1 MAGFG
6 GAVKLTGESEYRAA
20 LKQITQNLKEVSS
33 EMKVVT
39 SLYGK
44 NDTSA
49 AALTAKQDVLNK
61 KLTEQKNKLSTLKAE
76 YKAMQTQYDAN
87 AKKHDSLVKTYN
99 EESAKL
105 KQLEE
110 TVGTTS
116 DEYKQQE
123 KVVAE
128 LEKEL
133 MKSSAAQSANEKS
146 MSQMRI
152 EMNNAEAD
160 INKTTKELD
169 NLEDALNESSEAGD
183 DLGDAMEDAGQSAE
197 SASGGF
203 TVMKGILADLASN
216 AIQMCVGAMK
226 DFVTQS
232 VEVGKNFDSA
242 MSEVSAISGATGK
255 DLQMLRDTAKEFGS
269 TTMFSASEAA
279 DALKYMSLAGWD
291 ANTSAAALGGVLDL
305 AAASGMELGAASDMV
320 TDYLSAFGMEAE
332 KSGYFADLLAYAQAN
347 ANTSAEGLGEA
358 YKNCA
363 ANLNAAGQDIETTTS
378 LLAMMANQGLKGSES
393 GTALAAMMRDLTAKM
408 EDGKVQ
414 IGDTAVAVMDANGNY
429 RDLTDILKDVEKATD
444 GMGDAERAAALS
456 TTFTSDSI
464 KGLNLIMNA
473 GVDEAAKFEEELR
486 NCDGTAGEM
495 AKTMQDNLGGD
506 LTSLSSQFEGVQIA
520 LYEKFE
526 PALRAGVEVLS
537 ELLNG
542 VQFVIDHSSEFIAV
556 LAAMGSGVAAYVA
569 YTTALKVMQE
579 GWMAL
584 EVVQK
589 ASAAAQAVL
598 NAVMAANP
606 IGILIAAITA
616 LVAAFTVLWNTNEG
630 FRDTVLNTWDAIK
643 TGVTNAVTATQEFLT
658 GAFEAI
664 KTGITTVW
672 ENIKTTTITIW
683 EGMKAAVSG
692 AVENVKNTIN
702 TVLNA
707 IKTIVTTIWNAIQS
721 ATTTVW
727 NAIQSVTTT
736 VWNGIKAAI
745 DTTLKIISTIF
756 TTYINIYKTVIT
768 TGFNAIKTVVTT
780 VWNAI
785 KSLTTTVWNAI
796 KTSITNVV
804 NGVKSTVTSVFN
816 TVKSK
821 ISNAFDAIKSKTVS
835 AWNAIKNAIM
845 NPINAARDAVQKA
858 IDKMKSIISNAN
870 FNFPR
875 IKLPHFSI
883 SGKFSINPPEIPHF
897 SVDWYKTGGVFD
909 RPTILSGL
917 GEDGAEAIVPLERN
931 TKWIQ
936 RVADELAG
944 FMLPIGGLSDAL
956 NNISNPAAAD
966 YRFNTVVDA
975 FKEALSQMTVELD
988 DDQVGKFVVKTVENA
1003 IYT

>member
-44 NDTSA
+44 NDTST

-105 KQLEE
+105 KQLEM

-133 MKSSAAQSANEKS
+133 MKSSAAQTANEKS

-197 SASGGF
+197 NASGGF

-216 AIQMCVGAMK
+216 AIQMCVSAMK

-232 VEVGKNFDSA
+232 IETGKNFDSA

-305 AAASGMELGAASDMV
+305 AAASGMDLGAASDMV
-320 TDYLSAFGMEAE
+320 TDYLSAFSMEAE

-347 ANTSAEGLGEA
+347 ANTTAEGLGEA

-363 ANLNAAGQDIETTTS
+363 ANLNAAGQDIETTTA
-378 LLAMMANQGLKGSES
+378 LLSMMANQGLKGSES

-486 NCDGTAGEM
+486 NCDGTAAEM

-526 PALRAGVEVLS
+526 PALRKGVEVLS
-537 ELLNG
+537 ELLKG

-606 IGILIAAITA
+606 IGLLIAAITA

-630 FRDTVLNTWDAIK
+630 FRETVLQTWETIK
-643 TGVTNAVTATQEFLT
+643 TGVSNAVTAVKEFLES
-658 GAFEAI
+658 AFEQI
-664 KTGITTVW
+664 KTIITTVW
-672 ENIKTTTITIW
+672 ENIKTFTVEIW
-683 EGMKAAVSG
+683 EGLKAAVKG
-692 AVENVKNTIN
+692 AVENVKNSISAT
-702 TVLNA
+702 LEA
-707 IKTIVTTIWNAIQS
+707 IKTIVITIWNAIKTATS
-721 ATTTVW
+721 AAW
-727 NAIQSVTTT
+727 NAIKTATST
-736 VWNGIKAAI
+736 VWNGIK
-745 DTTLKIISTIF
+745 TT
-756 TTYINIYKTVIT
+756 IT
-768 TGFNAIKTVVTT
+768 TVVNAVKSFVSSAFNAVKTT
-780 VWNAI
+780 V
-785 KSLTTTVWNAI
+785 S
-796 KTSITNVV
+796 NVFE
-804 NGVKSTVTSVFN
+804 G
-816 TVKSK
+816 
-821 ISNAFDAIKSKTVS
+821 IKSKTVS
-835 AWNAIKNAIM
+835 TWNAIKEAIM
-845 NPINAARDAVQKA
+845 KPINAAKEAVKKA
-858 IDKMKSIISNAN
+858 IDTMKSIISGAK
-870 FNFPR
+870 FNFPK

-883 SGKFSINPPEIPHF
+883 SGKFSLNPPEIPRF

-909 RPTILSGL
+909 KGATIAGI
-917 GEDGAEAIVPLERN
+917 GEDGAEAVVPLERN

-966 YRFNTVVDA
+966 YRFNMVVDA

>member
-87 AKKHDSLVKTYN
+87 AKKHDNLVKTYN

-105 KQLEE
+105 KQLEM

-160 INKTTKELD
+160 INKTTRELD
-169 NLEDALNESSEAGD
+169 SLEDALNESSEAGD

-197 SASGGF
+197 NASGGF

-216 AIQMCVGAMK
+216 AIQMCVSAMK

-291 ANTSAAALGGVLDL
+291 ANTSASALGGVLDL

-332 KSGYFADLLAYAQAN
+332 KSGYFADLLAYSQAN

-429 RDLTDILKDVEKATD
+429 RDLTDILKDVEKATN

-473 GVDEAAKFEEELR
+473 GVDEAAKFEDELR
-486 NCDGTAGEM
+486 KCDGTAAEM

-526 PALRAGVEVLS
+526 PALRKGVEVLS
-537 ELLNG
+537 ELLKG

-630 FRDTVLNTWDAIK
+630 FRETVLQTWETIK
-643 TGVTNAVTATQEFLT
+643 TGVSNAVTAVKEFLES
-658 GAFEAI
+658 AFEQI
-664 KTGITTVW
+664 KTIITTVW
-672 ENIKTTTITIW
+672 ENIKTFTVEIW
-683 EGMKAAVSG
+683 EGLKAAVKG
-692 AVENVKNTIN
+692 AVENVKNSISAT
-702 TVLNA
+702 LEA
-707 IKTIVTTIWNAIQS
+707 IKTIVVTIWNAIKTATS
-721 ATTTVW
+721 AAW
-727 NAIQSVTTT
+727 NAIKTATST
-736 VWNGIKAAI
+736 VWNGIK
-745 DTTLKIISTIF
+745 TT
-756 TTYINIYKTVIT
+756 IT
-768 TGFNAIKTVVTT
+768 TVVNAVKTFVSSAFNAVKTT
-780 VWNAI
+780 V
-785 KSLTTTVWNAI
+785 S
-796 KTSITNVV
+796 NVFE
-804 NGVKSTVTSVFN
+804 G
-816 TVKSK
+816 
-821 ISNAFDAIKSKTVS
+821 IKSKTVS
-835 AWNAIKNAIM
+835 TWNAIKEAIM
-845 NPINAARDAVQKA
+845 KPINAAKDAVKKA
-858 IDKMKSIISNAN
+858 IDTMKSIISGAK
-870 FNFPR
+870 FNFPK

-883 SGKFSINPPEIPHF
+883 SGKFSLNPPEIPRF

-909 RPTILSGL
+909 KGATIAGI
-917 GEDGAEAIVPLERN
+917 GEDGAEAVVPLERN

-966 YRFNTVVDA
+966 YRFNMVVDA

>member
-44 NDTSA
+44 NDTST

-105 KQLEE
+105 KQLEM

-133 MKSSAAQSANEKS
+133 MKSSAAQTANEKS

-160 INKTTKELD
+160 INKTTRELD
-169 NLEDALNESSEAGD
+169 SLEDALNESSEAGD

-197 SASGGF
+197 NASGGF

-216 AIQMCVGAMK
+216 AIQMCVSAMK

-232 VEVGKNFDSA
+232 IETGKNFDSA

-332 KSGYFADLLAYAQAN
+332 KSGYFADLLAFAQAN

-363 ANLNAAGQDIETTTS
+363 ANLNAAGQDIETTTA
-378 LLAMMANQGLKGSES
+378 LLSMMANQGLKGSES

-429 RDLTDILKDVEKATD
+429 RDLTDILKDVEKATN

-473 GVDEAAKFEEELR
+473 GVDEAAKFEDELR
-486 NCDGTAGEM
+486 KCDGTAAEM

-526 PALRAGVEVLS
+526 PALRKGVEVLS
-537 ELLNG
+537 ELLKG

-630 FRDTVLNTWDAIK
+630 FRETVLNTWETIK
-643 TGVTNAVTATQEFLT
+643 TGVSNAVTAVKEFLES
-658 GAFEAI
+658 AFEQI
-664 KTGITTVW
+664 KTIITTVW
-672 ENIKTTTITIW
+672 ENIKTFTVEIW
-683 EGMKAAVSG
+683 EGLKAAVKG
-692 AVENVKNTIN
+692 AVENVKNSISAT
-702 TVLNA
+702 LEA
-707 IKTIVTTIWNAIQS
+707 IKTIVTTIWNAIKTATS
-721 ATTTVW
+721 AAW
-727 NAIQSVTTT
+727 NAIKTATST
-736 VWNGIKAAI
+736 VWNGIK
-745 DTTLKIISTIF
+745 TT
-756 TTYINIYKTVIT
+756 IT
-768 TGFNAIKTVVTT
+768 TVVNAVKSFVSSAFNAVKTT
-780 VWNAI
+780 V
-785 KSLTTTVWNAI
+785 S
-796 KTSITNVV
+796 NVFE
-804 NGVKSTVTSVFN
+804 G
-816 TVKSK
+816 
-821 ISNAFDAIKSKTVS
+821 IKSKTVS
-835 AWNAIKNAIM
+835 TWNAIKEAIM
-845 NPINAARDAVQKA
+845 KPINAAKDAVKKA
-858 IDKMKSIISNAN
+858 IDTMKSIISGAK
-870 FNFPR
+870 FNFPK

-883 SGKFSINPPEIPHF
+883 KGKFSLNPPEIPRF

-909 RPTILSGL
+909 KGATIAGI
-917 GEDGAEAIVPLERN
+917 GEDGAEAVVPLERN

-966 YRFNTVVDA
+966 YRFNMVVDA

>member
-61 KLTEQKNKLSTLKAE
+61 KLTEQKNKLSTLKPE

-105 KQLEE
+105 KQLEM

-197 SASGGF
+197 NASGGF

-216 AIQMCVGAMK
+216 AIQMCVSAMK

-232 VEVGKNFDSA
+232 IEVGKNFDSA

-291 ANTSAAALGGVLDL
+291 ANTSASALGGVLDL

-332 KSGYFADLLAYAQAN
+332 KSGYFADLLAYSQAN

-363 ANLNAAGQDIETTTS
+363 ANLNAAGQDIETTTA
-378 LLAMMANQGLKGSES
+378 LLSMMANQGLKGSES

-429 RDLTDILKDVEKATD
+429 RDLTDILKDVEKATN

-486 NCDGTAGEM
+486 NCDGTAAEM

-526 PALRAGVEVLS
+526 PALRKGVEVLS
-537 ELLNG
+537 ELLKG
-542 VQFVIDHSSEFIAV
+542 VQFVIDHSSEFVAV

-630 FRDTVLNTWDAIK
+630 FRETVLQTWETIK
-643 TGVTNAVTATQEFLT
+643 TGVSNAVTAVKEFLES
-658 GAFEAI
+658 AFEQI
-664 KTGITTVW
+664 KTIITTVW
-672 ENIKTTTITIW
+672 ENIKTFTVEIW
-683 EGMKAAVSG
+683 EGLKAAVKG
-692 AVENVKNTIN
+692 AVENVKNSISAT
-702 TVLNA
+702 LEA
-707 IKTIVTTIWNAIQS
+707 IKTIVTTIWNAIKTATS
-721 ATTTVW
+721 AAW
-727 NAIQSVTTT
+727 NAIKTATST
-736 VWNGIKAAI
+736 VWNGIK
-745 DTTLKIISTIF
+745 TT
-756 TTYINIYKTVIT
+756 IT
-768 TGFNAIKTVVTT
+768 TVVNAVKSFVSSAFNAVKTT
-780 VWNAI
+780 V
-785 KSLTTTVWNAI
+785 S
-796 KTSITNVV
+796 NVFE
-804 NGVKSTVTSVFN
+804 G
-816 TVKSK
+816 
-821 ISNAFDAIKSKTVS
+821 IKSKTVS
-835 AWNAIKNAIM
+835 TWNAIKEAIM
-845 NPINAARDAVQKA
+845 KPINAAKDAVKKA
-858 IDKMKSIISNAN
+858 IDTMKSIISGAK
-870 FNFPR
+870 FNFPK

-883 SGKFSINPPEIPHF
+883 SGKFSLNPPEIPRF

-909 RPTILSGL
+909 KGATIAGI
-917 GEDGAEAIVPLERN
+917 GEDGAEAVVPLERN

-966 YRFNTVVDA
+966 YRFNMVVDA

>member
-76 YKAMQTQYDAN
+76 YKSMQTQYDAN

-133 MKSSAAQSANEKS
+133 MKSSAAQTANEKS

-216 AIQMCVGAMK
+216 AIQMCVSAMK

-232 VEVGKNFDSA
+232 IEVGKNFDSA

-305 AAASGMELGAASDMV
+305 AAASGMDLGAASDMV
-320 TDYLSAFGMEAE
+320 TDYLSAFNMEAE

-347 ANTSAEGLGEA
+347 ANTTAEGLGEA

-486 NCDGTAGEM
+486 NCDGTAAEM

-526 PALRAGVEVLS
+526 PALRKGVEVLS
-537 ELLNG
+537 ELLKG

-569 YTTALKVMQE
+569 YTTELKVMQE

-630 FRDTVLNTWDAIK
+630 FRETVLQTWETIK
-643 TGVTNAVTATQEFLT
+643 TGVSNAVTAVKEFLES
-658 GAFEAI
+658 AFEQI
-664 KTGITTVW
+664 KTIITTVW
-672 ENIKTTTITIW
+672 ENIKTFTVEIW
-683 EGMKAAVSG
+683 EGLKAAVKG
-692 AVENVKNTIN
+692 AVENVKNSISAT
-702 TVLNA
+702 LEA
-707 IKTIVTTIWNAIQS
+707 IKTIVTTIWNAIKTATS
-721 ATTTVW
+721 AAW
-727 NAIQSVTTT
+727 NAIKTATST
-736 VWNGIKAAI
+736 VWNGIK
-745 DTTLKIISTIF
+745 TT
-756 TTYINIYKTVIT
+756 IT
-768 TGFNAIKTVVTT
+768 TVVNAVKSFVSSAFNAVKTT
-780 VWNAI
+780 V
-785 KSLTTTVWNAI
+785 S
-796 KTSITNVV
+796 NVFE
-804 NGVKSTVTSVFN
+804 G
-816 TVKSK
+816 
-821 ISNAFDAIKSKTVS
+821 IKSKTVS
-835 AWNAIKNAIM
+835 TWNAIKEAIM
-845 NPINAARDAVQKA
+845 KPINAAKDAVKKA
-858 IDKMKSIISNAN
+858 IDTMKSIITGAK
-870 FNFPR
+870 FEFPK

-883 SGKFSINPPEIPHF
+883 SGKFSLNPPEIPKF

-944 FMLPIGGLSDAL
+944 FILPIGGLSDAL

-966 YRFNTVVDA
+966 YRFNMVVDA

>member
-105 KQLEE
+105 KQLEM

-160 INKTTKELD
+160 INKTTRELD
-169 NLEDALNESSEAGD
+169 SLEDALNESSEAGD

-197 SASGGF
+197 NASGGF

-216 AIQMCVGAMK
+216 AIQMCVSAMK

-332 KSGYFADLLAYAQAN
+332 KSGYFADLLAFAQAN

-363 ANLNAAGQDIETTTS
+363 ANLNAAGQDIETTTA
-378 LLAMMANQGLKGSES
+378 LLSMMANQGLKGSES

-414 IGDTAVAVMDANGNY
+414 IGDTAVAVMDANGNH
-429 RDLTDILKDVEKATD
+429 RDLTDILKDVEKATN

-473 GVDEAAKFEEELR
+473 GVDEAAKFEDELR
-486 NCDGTAGEM
+486 KCDGTAAEM

-526 PALRAGVEVLS
+526 PALRKGVEVLS
-537 ELLNG
+537 ELLKG
-542 VQFVIDHSSEFIAV
+542 VQFVIDHSSEFVAV

-606 IGILIAAITA
+606 IGILIAAIAA
-616 LVAAFTVLWNTNEG
+616 LVAAFTVLWNTNDG
-630 FRDTVLNTWDAIK
+630 FREAVLQTWETIK
-643 TGVTNAVTATQEFLT
+643 TGVSNAVTAVKEFLES
-658 GAFEAI
+658 AFEQI
-664 KTGITTVW
+664 KTIITTVW
-672 ENIKTTTITIW
+672 ENIKTFTVEIW
-683 EGMKAAVSG
+683 EGLKAAVNG
-692 AVENVKNTIN
+692 AVENVKNSISAT
-702 TVLNA
+702 LEA
-707 IKTIVTTIWNAIQS
+707 IKTIVVTIWNAIKTATS
-721 ATTTVW
+721 AAW
-727 NAIQSVTTT
+727 NAIKTATST
-736 VWNGIKAAI
+736 VWNGIK
-745 DTTLKIISTIF
+745 TT
-756 TTYINIYKTVIT
+756 IT
-768 TGFNAIKTVVTT
+768 TVVNAVKSFVSSAFNAVKTT
-780 VWNAI
+780 V
-785 KSLTTTVWNAI
+785 S
-796 KTSITNVV
+796 NVFE
-804 NGVKSTVTSVFN
+804 G
-816 TVKSK
+816 
-821 ISNAFDAIKSKTVS
+821 IKSKTVS
-835 AWNAIKNAIM
+835 TWNAIKEAIM
-845 NPINAARDAVQKA
+845 KPINAAKDAVKKA
-858 IDKMKSIISNAN
+858 IDTMKSIISGAK
-870 FNFPR
+870 FNFPK

-883 SGKFSINPPEIPHF
+883 SGKFSLNPPEIPRF

-909 RPTILSGL
+909 KGATIAGI
-917 GEDGAEAIVPLERN
+917 GEDGAEAVVPLERN

-966 YRFNTVVDA
+966 YRFNMVVDA

>member
-44 NDTSA
+44 NDTST

-105 KQLEE
+105 KQLEM

-133 MKSSAAQSANEKS
+133 MKSSAAQTANEKS

-197 SASGGF
+197 NASGGF

-216 AIQMCVGAMK
+216 AIQMCVSAMK

-232 VEVGKNFDSA
+232 IETGKNFDSA

-305 AAASGMELGAASDMV
+305 AAASGMDLGAASDMV
-320 TDYLSAFGMEAE
+320 TDYLSAFSMEAE

-347 ANTSAEGLGEA
+347 ANTTAEGLGEA

-363 ANLNAAGQDIETTTS
+363 ANLNAAGQDIETTTA
-378 LLAMMANQGLKGSES
+378 LLSMMANQGLKGSES

-486 NCDGTAGEM
+486 NCDGTAAEM

-526 PALRAGVEVLS
+526 PALRKGVEVLS
-537 ELLNG
+537 ELLKG

-630 FRDTVLNTWDAIK
+630 FRETVLQTWETIK
-643 TGVTNAVTATQEFLT
+643 TGVSNAVTAVKEFLES
-658 GAFEAI
+658 AFEQI
-664 KTGITTVW
+664 KTIITTVW
-672 ENIKTTTITIW
+672 ENIKTFTVEIW
-683 EGMKAAVSG
+683 EGLKAAVKG
-692 AVENVKNTIN
+692 AVENVKNSISAT
-702 TVLNA
+702 LEA
-707 IKTIVTTIWNAIQS
+707 IKTIVITIWNAIKTATS
-721 ATTTVW
+721 AAW
-727 NAIQSVTTT
+727 NAIKTATST
-736 VWNGIKAAI
+736 VWNGIK
-745 DTTLKIISTIF
+745 TT
-756 TTYINIYKTVIT
+756 IT
-768 TGFNAIKTVVTT
+768 TVVNAVKSFVSSAFNAVKTT
-780 VWNAI
+780 V
-785 KSLTTTVWNAI
+785 S
-796 KTSITNVV
+796 NVFE
-804 NGVKSTVTSVFN
+804 G
-816 TVKSK
+816 
-821 ISNAFDAIKSKTVS
+821 IKSKTVS
-835 AWNAIKNAIM
+835 TWNAIKEAIM
-845 NPINAARDAVQKA
+845 KPINAAKDAVKKA
-858 IDKMKSIISNAN
+858 IDTMKSIISGAK
-870 FNFPR
+870 FNFPK

-883 SGKFSINPPEIPHF
+883 SGKFSLNPPEIPKF

-966 YRFNTVVDA
+966 YRFNMVVDA

>member
-44 NDTSA
+44 NDTST

-105 KQLEE
+105 KQLEM

-160 INKTTKELD
+160 INKTTRELD
-169 NLEDALNESSEAGD
+169 SLEDALNESSEAGD

-216 AIQMCVGAMK
+216 AIQMCVSAMK

-232 VEVGKNFDSA
+232 IETGKNFDSA

-332 KSGYFADLLAYAQAN
+332 KSGYFADLLAYSQAN

-429 RDLTDILKDVEKATD
+429 RDLTDILKDVEKATN

-486 NCDGTAGEM
+486 NCDGTAAEM

-526 PALRAGVEVLS
+526 PALRKGVEVLS
-537 ELLNG
+537 ELLKG

-606 IGILIAAITA
+606 IGILIAAIAA

-630 FRDTVLNTWDAIK
+630 FRETVLQTWETIK
-643 TGVTNAVTATQEFLT
+643 TGVSNAVTAVKEFLES
-658 GAFEAI
+658 AFEQI
-664 KTGITTVW
+664 KTIITTVW
-672 ENIKTTTITIW
+672 ENIKTFTVEIW
-683 EGMKAAVSG
+683 EGLKAAVKG
-692 AVENVKNTIN
+692 AVENVKNSISAT
-702 TVLNA
+702 LEA
-707 IKTIVTTIWNAIQS
+707 IKTIVITIWNAIKTATS
-721 ATTTVW
+721 AAW
-727 NAIQSVTTT
+727 NAIKTATST
-736 VWNGIKAAI
+736 VWNGIK
-745 DTTLKIISTIF
+745 TT
-756 TTYINIYKTVIT
+756 IT
-768 TGFNAIKTVVTT
+768 TVVNAVKSFVSSAFNAVKTT
-780 VWNAI
+780 V
-785 KSLTTTVWNAI
+785 S
-796 KTSITNVV
+796 NVFE
-804 NGVKSTVTSVFN
+804 G
-816 TVKSK
+816 
-821 ISNAFDAIKSKTVS
+821 IKSKTVS
-835 AWNAIKNAIM
+835 TWNAIKEAIM
-845 NPINAARDAVQKA
+845 KPINAAKDAVKKA
-858 IDKMKSIISNAN
+858 IDTMKSIITGAK
-870 FNFPR
+870 FEFPK

-883 SGKFSINPPEIPHF
+883 SGKFSLNPPEIPKF

>member
-44 NDTSA
+44 NDTST

-87 AKKHDSLVKTYN
+87 AKKHDNLVKTYN

-105 KQLEE
+105 KQLEM

-160 INKTTKELD
+160 INKTTRELD
-169 NLEDALNESSEAGD
+169 SLEDALNESSEAGD

-216 AIQMCVGAMK
+216 AIQMCVSAMK

-291 ANTSAAALGGVLDL
+291 ANTSASALGGVLDL

-332 KSGYFADLLAYAQAN
+332 KSGYFADLLAYSQAN

-429 RDLTDILKDVEKATD
+429 RDLTDILKDVEKATN

-486 NCDGTAGEM
+486 NCDGTAAEM

-526 PALRAGVEVLS
+526 PALRKGVEVLS
-537 ELLNG
+537 ELLKG

-606 IGILIAAITA
+606 IGILIAAIAA

-630 FRDTVLNTWDAIK
+630 FRETVLQTWETIK
-643 TGVTNAVTATQEFLT
+643 TGVSNAVTAVKEFLES
-658 GAFEAI
+658 AFEQI
-664 KTGITTVW
+664 KTIITTVW
-672 ENIKTTTITIW
+672 ENIKTFTVEIW
-683 EGMKAAVSG
+683 EGLKAAVKG
-692 AVENVKNTIN
+692 AVENVKNSISAT
-702 TVLNA
+702 LEA
-707 IKTIVTTIWNAIQS
+707 IKTIVITIWNAIKTATS
-721 ATTTVW
+721 AAW
-727 NAIQSVTTT
+727 NAIKTATST
-736 VWNGIKAAI
+736 VWNGIK
-745 DTTLKIISTIF
+745 TT
-756 TTYINIYKTVIT
+756 IT
-768 TGFNAIKTVVTT
+768 TVVNAVKSFVSSAFNAVKTT
-780 VWNAI
+780 V
-785 KSLTTTVWNAI
+785 S
-796 KTSITNVV
+796 NVFE
-804 NGVKSTVTSVFN
+804 G
-816 TVKSK
+816 
-821 ISNAFDAIKSKTVS
+821 IKSKTVS
-835 AWNAIKNAIM
+835 TWNAIKEAIM
-845 NPINAARDAVQKA
+845 KPINAAKDAVKKA
-858 IDKMKSIISNAN
+858 IDTMKSIITGAK
-870 FNFPR
+870 FEFPK

-883 SGKFSINPPEIPHF
+883 SGKFSLNPPSIPKF

-956 NNISNPAAAD
+956 NNISNPAAAY

>member
-87 AKKHDSLVKTYN
+87 AKKHDNLVKTYN

-105 KQLEE
+105 KQLEM

-197 SASGGF
+197 NASGGF

-216 AIQMCVGAMK
+216 AIQMCVSAMK

-232 VEVGKNFDSA
+232 IEVGKNFDSA

-332 KSGYFADLLAYAQAN
+332 KSGYFADLLAFAQAN

-363 ANLNAAGQDIETTTS
+363 ANLNAAGQDIETTTA
-378 LLAMMANQGLKGSES
+378 LLSMMANQGLKGSES

-429 RDLTDILKDVEKATD
+429 RDLTDILKDVEKATN

-473 GVDEAAKFEEELR
+473 GVDEAAKFEDELR
-486 NCDGTAGEM
+486 KCDGTAAEM

-526 PALRAGVEVLS
+526 PALRKGVEVLS
-537 ELLNG
+537 ELLKG
-542 VQFVIDHSSEFIAV
+542 VQFVIDHSSEFVAV

-606 IGILIAAITA
+606 IGILIAAIAA
-616 LVAAFTVLWNTNEG
+616 LVAAFTVLWNTNDG
-630 FRDTVLNTWDAIK
+630 FREAVLQTWETIK
-643 TGVTNAVTATQEFLT
+643 TGVSNAVTAVKEFLES
-658 GAFEAI
+658 AFEQI
-664 KTGITTVW
+664 KTIITTVW
-672 ENIKTTTITIW
+672 ENIKTFTVEIW
-683 EGMKAAVSG
+683 EGLKAAVKG
-692 AVENVKNTIN
+692 AVENVKNSISAT
-702 TVLNA
+702 LEA
-707 IKTIVTTIWNAIQS
+707 IKTIVVTIWNAIKTATS
-721 ATTTVW
+721 AAW
-727 NAIQSVTTT
+727 NAIKTATST
-736 VWNGIKAAI
+736 VWNGIK
-745 DTTLKIISTIF
+745 TT
-756 TTYINIYKTVIT
+756 IT
-768 TGFNAIKTVVTT
+768 TVVNAVKTFVSSAFNAVKTT
-780 VWNAI
+780 V
-785 KSLTTTVWNAI
+785 S
-796 KTSITNVV
+796 NVFE
-804 NGVKSTVTSVFN
+804 G
-816 TVKSK
+816 
-821 ISNAFDAIKSKTVS
+821 IKSKTVS
-835 AWNAIKNAIM
+835 TWNAIKEAIM
-845 NPINAARDAVQKA
+845 KPINAAKDAVKKA
-858 IDKMKSIISNAN
+858 IDTMKSIISGAK
-870 FNFPR
+870 FNFPK

-883 SGKFSINPPEIPHF
+883 SGKFSLNPPEIPRF

-909 RPTILSGL
+909 KGATIAGI
-917 GEDGAEAIVPLERN
+917 GEDGAEAVVPLERN

-966 YRFNTVVDA
+966 YRFNMVVDA

>member
-87 AKKHDSLVKTYN
+87 AKKHDNLVKTYN

-105 KQLEE
+105 KQLEM

-160 INKTTKELD
+160 INKTTRELD
-169 NLEDALNESSEAGD
+169 SLEDALNESSEAGD

-216 AIQMCVGAMK
+216 AIQMCVSAMK

-320 TDYLSAFGMEAE
+320 TDYLSAFNMEAE
-332 KSGYFADLLAYAQAN
+332 KSGYFADMLAFAQAN
-347 ANTSAEGLGEA
+347 ANTSAEDLGEA

-363 ANLNAAGQDIETTTS
+363 ANLNAAGQDIETTTA
-378 LLAMMANQGLKGSES
+378 LLSMMANQGLKGSES

-429 RDLTDILKDVEKATD
+429 RDLTDILKDVEKATN

-473 GVDEAAKFEEELR
+473 GVDEAAKFEDELR
-486 NCDGTAGEM
+486 KCDGTAAEM

-526 PALRAGVEVLS
+526 PALRKGVEVLS
-537 ELLNG
+537 ELLKG

-630 FRDTVLNTWDAIK
+630 FRETVLNTWEAIK
-643 TGVTNAVTATQEFLT
+643 TGVSNAVTAVKEFLES
-658 GAFEAI
+658 AFEQI
-664 KTGITTVW
+664 KTIITTVW
-672 ENIKTTTITIW
+672 ENIKTFTVEIW
-683 EGMKAAVSG
+683 EGLKAAVKG
-692 AVENVKNTIN
+692 AVENVKNSISAT
-702 TVLNA
+702 LEA
-707 IKTIVTTIWNAIQS
+707 IKTIVVTIWNAIKTATS
-721 ATTTVW
+721 AAW
-727 NAIQSVTTT
+727 NAIKTATST
-736 VWNGIKAAI
+736 VWNGIK
-745 DTTLKIISTIF
+745 TT
-756 TTYINIYKTVIT
+756 IT
-768 TGFNAIKTVVTT
+768 TVVNAVKTFVSSAFNAVKTT
-780 VWNAI
+780 V
-785 KSLTTTVWNAI
+785 S
-796 KTSITNVV
+796 NVFE
-804 NGVKSTVTSVFN
+804 G
-816 TVKSK
+816 
-821 ISNAFDAIKSKTVS
+821 IKSKTVS
-835 AWNAIKNAIM
+835 TWNAIKEAIM
-845 NPINAARDAVQKA
+845 KPINAAKDAVKKA
-858 IDKMKSIISNAN
+858 IDTMKSIISGAK
-870 FNFPR
+870 FNFPK

-883 SGKFSINPPEIPHF
+883 SGKFSLNPPEIPRF

-909 RPTILSGL
+909 KGATIAGI
-917 GEDGAEAIVPLERN
+917 GEDGAEAVVPLERN

-966 YRFNTVVDA
+966 YRFNMVVDA

>member
-105 KQLEE
+105 KQLEM

-160 INKTTKELD
+160 INKTTRELD
-169 NLEDALNESSEAGD
+169 SLEDALNESSEAGD

-197 SASGGF
+197 NASGGF

-216 AIQMCVGAMK
+216 AIQMCVSAMK

-332 KSGYFADLLAYAQAN
+332 KSGYFADLLAFAQAN

-363 ANLNAAGQDIETTTS
+363 ANLNAAGQDIETTTA
-378 LLAMMANQGLKGSES
+378 LLSMMANQGLKGSES

-429 RDLTDILKDVEKATD
+429 RDLTDILKDVEKATN

-473 GVDEAAKFEEELR
+473 GVDEAAKFEDELR
-486 NCDGTAGEM
+486 KCDGTAAEM

-526 PALRAGVEVLS
+526 PALRKGVEVLS
-537 ELLNG
+537 ELLKG

-606 IGILIAAITA
+606 IGILIAAIAA
-616 LVAAFTVLWNTNEG
+616 LVAAFTVLWNTNDG
-630 FRDTVLNTWDAIK
+630 FREAVLQTWETIK
-643 TGVTNAVTATQEFLT
+643 TGVSNAVTAVKEFLES
-658 GAFEAI
+658 AFEQI
-664 KTGITTVW
+664 KTIITTVW
-672 ENIKTTTITIW
+672 ENIKTFTVEIW
-683 EGMKAAVSG
+683 EGLKAAVKG
-692 AVENVKNTIN
+692 AVENVKNSISAT
-702 TVLNA
+702 LEA
-707 IKTIVTTIWNAIQS
+707 IKTIVVTIWNAIKTATS
-721 ATTTVW
+721 AAW
-727 NAIQSVTTT
+727 NAIKTATST
-736 VWNGIKAAI
+736 VWNGIK
-745 DTTLKIISTIF
+745 TT
-756 TTYINIYKTVIT
+756 IT
-768 TGFNAIKTVVTT
+768 TVVNAVKSFVSSAFNAVKTT
-780 VWNAI
+780 V
-785 KSLTTTVWNAI
+785 S
-796 KTSITNVV
+796 NVFE
-804 NGVKSTVTSVFN
+804 G
-816 TVKSK
+816 
-821 ISNAFDAIKSKTVS
+821 IKSKTVS
-835 AWNAIKNAIM
+835 TWNAIKEAIM
-845 NPINAARDAVQKA
+845 KPINAAKDAVKKA
-858 IDKMKSIISNAN
+858 IDTMKSIISGAK
-870 FNFPR
+870 FNFPK

-883 SGKFSINPPEIPHF
+883 SGKFSLNPPEIPRF

-909 RPTILSGL
+909 KGATIAGI
-917 GEDGAEAIVPLERN
+917 GEDGAEAVVPLERN

-966 YRFNTVVDA
+966 YRFNMVVDA

>member
-44 NDTSA
+44 NDTST

-105 KQLEE
+105 KQLEM

-133 MKSSAAQSANEKS
+133 MKSSVAQSANEKS

-216 AIQMCVGAMK
+216 AIQMCVSAMK

-232 VEVGKNFDSA
+232 IEVGKNFDSA

-332 KSGYFADLLAYAQAN
+332 KSGYFADLLAFAQAN

-363 ANLNAAGQDIETTTS
+363 ANLNAAGQDIETTTA
-378 LLAMMANQGLKGSES
+378 LLSMMANQGLKGSES

-429 RDLTDILKDVEKATD
+429 RDLTDILKDVEKATN

-473 GVDEAAKFEEELR
+473 GVDEAAKFEDELR
-486 NCDGTAGEM
+486 KCDGTAAEM

-526 PALRAGVEVLS
+526 PALRKGVEVLS
-537 ELLNG
+537 ELLKG
-542 VQFVIDHSSEFIAV
+542 VQFVIDHSSEFVAV

-606 IGILIAAITA
+606 IGILIAAIAA
-616 LVAAFTVLWNTNEG
+616 LVAAFTVLWNTNDG
-630 FRDTVLNTWDAIK
+630 FREAVLQTWETIK
-643 TGVTNAVTATQEFLT
+643 TGVSNAVTAVKEFLEN
-658 GAFEAI
+658 AFEQI
-664 KTGITTVW
+664 KTIITTVW
-672 ENIKTTTITIW
+672 ENIKTFTVEIW
-683 EGMKAAVSG
+683 EGLKAAVKG
-692 AVENVKNTIN
+692 AVENVKNSISAT
-702 TVLNA
+702 LEA
-707 IKTIVTTIWNAIQS
+707 IKTIVVTIWNAIKTATS
-721 ATTTVW
+721 AAW
-727 NAIQSVTTT
+727 NAIKTATST
-736 VWNGIKAAI
+736 VWNGIK
-745 DTTLKIISTIF
+745 TT
-756 TTYINIYKTVIT
+756 IT
-768 TGFNAIKTVVTT
+768 TVVNAVKSFVSSAFNAVKTT
-780 VWNAI
+780 V
-785 KSLTTTVWNAI
+785 S
-796 KTSITNVV
+796 NVFE
-804 NGVKSTVTSVFN
+804 G
-816 TVKSK
+816 
-821 ISNAFDAIKSKTVS
+821 IKSKTVS
-835 AWNAIKNAIM
+835 TWNAIKEAIM
-845 NPINAARDAVQKA
+845 KPINAAKDAVKKA
-858 IDKMKSIISNAN
+858 IDTMKSIISGAK
-870 FNFPR
+870 FNFPK

-883 SGKFSINPPEIPHF
+883 SGKFSLNPPEIPHF

-909 RPTILSGL
+909 KGATIAGI
-917 GEDGAEAIVPLERN
+917 GEDGAEAVVPLERN

-966 YRFNTVVDA
+966 YRFNIVVDA

>member
-44 NDTSA
+44 NDTST

-105 KQLEE
+105 KQLEA

-160 INKTTKELD
+160 INKTTRELD
-169 NLEDALNESSEAGD
+169 SLEDALNESSEAGD

-216 AIQMCVGAMK
+216 AIQMCVSAMK

-291 ANTSAAALGGVLDL
+291 ANTSASALGGVLDL
-305 AAASGMELGAASDMV
+305 AAASGMDLGAASDMV
-320 TDYLSAFGMEAE
+320 TDYLSAFSMEAE

-347 ANTSAEGLGEA
+347 ANTTAEGLGEA

-363 ANLNAAGQDIETTTS
+363 ANLNAAGQDIETTTA
-378 LLAMMANQGLKGSES
+378 LLSMMANQGLKGSES

-429 RDLTDILKDVEKATD
+429 RDLTDILKDVEKATN

-473 GVDEAAKFEEELR
+473 GVDEAAKFEDELR
-486 NCDGTAGEM
+486 KCDGTAAEM

-526 PALRAGVEVLS
+526 PALRKGVEVLS
-537 ELLNG
+537 ELLKG

-606 IGILIAAITA
+606 IGILIAAIAA
-616 LVAAFTVLWNTNEG
+616 LVAAFTVLWNTNDE
-630 FRDTVLNTWDAIK
+630 FREAVLQTWETIK
-643 TGVTNAVTATQEFLT
+643 TGVSNAVTAVKEFLES
-658 GAFEAI
+658 AFEQI
-664 KTGITTVW
+664 KTIITTVW
-672 ENIKTTTITIW
+672 ENIKTFTVEIW
-683 EGMKAAVSG
+683 EGLKAAVKG
-692 AVENVKNTIN
+692 AVENVKNSISAT
-702 TVLNA
+702 LEA
-707 IKTIVTTIWNAIQS
+707 IKTIVVTIWNAIKTATS
-721 ATTTVW
+721 AAW
-727 NAIQSVTTT
+727 NAIKTATST
-736 VWNGIKAAI
+736 VWNGIK
-745 DTTLKIISTIF
+745 TT
-756 TTYINIYKTVIT
+756 IT
-768 TGFNAIKTVVTT
+768 TVVNAVKTFVSSAFNA
-780 VWNAI
+780 
-785 KSLTTTVWNAI
+785 
-796 KTSITNVV
+796 
-804 NGVKSTVTSVFN
+804 VKSTIAGVF
-816 TVKSK
+816 
-821 ISNAFDAIKSKTVS
+821 DGIKSKTVS
-835 AWNAIKNAIM
+835 TWNAIKEAIM
-845 NPINAARDAVQKA
+845 KPINAAKDAVKKA
-858 IDKMKSIISNAN
+858 IDTMKSIISGAK
-870 FNFPR
+870 FNFPK

-883 SGKFSINPPEIPHF
+883 SGKFSLNPPEIPRF

-909 RPTILSGL
+909 KGATIAGI
-917 GEDGAEAIVPLERN
+917 GEDGAEAVVPLERN

-966 YRFNTVVDA
+966 YRFNMVVDA

>member
-76 YKAMQTQYDAN
+76 YKSMQTQYDAN
-87 AKKHDSLVKTYN
+87 AKKHDNLVKTYN

-105 KQLEE
+105 KQLEM

-116 DEYKQQE
+116 DEYKQQK

-183 DLGDAMEDAGQSAE
+183 DLGNAMEDAGQSAE

-216 AIQMCVGAMK
+216 AIQMCVSAMK

-232 VEVGKNFDSA
+232 IEVGKNFDSA

-305 AAASGMELGAASDMV
+305 AAASGMDLGAASDMV
-320 TDYLSAFGMEAE
+320 TDYLSAFNMEAE

-347 ANTSAEGLGEA
+347 ANTTAEDLGEA

-363 ANLNAAGQDIETTTS
+363 ANLNAAGQDIETTTA
-378 LLAMMANQGLKGSES
+378 LLSMMANQGLKGSES

-429 RDLTDILKDVEKATD
+429 RDLTDILKDVEKATN

-473 GVDEAAKFEEELR
+473 GVDEAAKFEDELR
-486 NCDGTAGEM
+486 KCDGTAAEM

-526 PALRAGVEVLS
+526 PALRKGVEVLS
-537 ELLNG
+537 ELLKG

-606 IGILIAAITA
+606 IGILIAAIAA

-630 FRDTVLNTWDAIK
+630 FRETVLQTWETIK
-643 TGVTNAVTATQEFLT
+643 TGVSNAVTAVKEFLES
-658 GAFEAI
+658 AFEQI
-664 KTGITTVW
+664 KTIITTVW
-672 ENIKTTTITIW
+672 ENIKTFTVEIW
-683 EGMKAAVSG
+683 EGLKAAVKG
-692 AVENVKNTIN
+692 AVENVKNSISAT
-702 TVLNA
+702 LEA
-707 IKTIVTTIWNAIQS
+707 IKTIVTTIWNAIKTATS
-721 ATTTVW
+721 AAW
-727 NAIQSVTTT
+727 NAIKTATST
-736 VWNGIKAAI
+736 VWNGIK
-745 DTTLKIISTIF
+745 TT
-756 TTYINIYKTVIT
+756 IT
-768 TGFNAIKTVVTT
+768 TVVNAVKTFVSSAFNAVKTT
-780 VWNAI
+780 V
-785 KSLTTTVWNAI
+785 S
-796 KTSITNVV
+796 NVFE
-804 NGVKSTVTSVFN
+804 G
-816 TVKSK
+816 
-821 ISNAFDAIKSKTVS
+821 IKSKTVS
-835 AWNAIKNAIM
+835 TWNAIKEAIM
-845 NPINAARDAVQKA
+845 KPINAAKDAVKKA
-858 IDKMKSIISNAN
+858 IDTMKSIISGAK
-870 FNFPR
+870 FNFPK

-883 SGKFSINPPEIPHF
+883 TGKFSLNPPEIPHF

-909 RPTILSGL
+909 KGATIAGI
-917 GEDGAEAIVPLERN
+917 GEDGAEAVVPLERN

-966 YRFNTVVDA
+966 YRFNMVVDA

>member
-105 KQLEE
+105 KQLEM

-133 MKSSAAQSANEKS
+133 MKSSAAQTANEKS

-160 INKTTKELD
+160 INKTTRELD
-169 NLEDALNESSEAGD
+169 SLEDALNESSEAGD

-232 VEVGKNFDSA
+232 IETGKNFDSA

-291 ANTSAAALGGVLDL
+291 ANTSASALGGVLDL

-332 KSGYFADLLAYAQAN
+332 KSGYFADLLAYSQAN

-429 RDLTDILKDVEKATD
+429 RDLTDILKDVEKATN

-486 NCDGTAGEM
+486 NCDGTAAEM

-526 PALRAGVEVLS
+526 PALRKGVEVLS
-537 ELLNG
+537 ELLKG

-630 FRDTVLNTWDAIK
+630 FRETVLQTWETIK
-643 TGVTNAVTATQEFLT
+643 TGVSNAVTAVKEFLES
-658 GAFEAI
+658 AFEQI
-664 KTGITTVW
+664 KTIITTVW
-672 ENIKTTTITIW
+672 ENIKTFTVEIW
-683 EGMKAAVSG
+683 KGLKAAVKG
-692 AVENVKNTIN
+692 AVENVKNSISAT
-702 TVLNA
+702 LEA
-707 IKTIVTTIWNAIQS
+707 IKTIVTTIWNAIKTATS
-721 ATTTVW
+721 AAW
-727 NAIQSVTTT
+727 NAIKTATST
-736 VWNGIKAAI
+736 VWNGIK
-745 DTTLKIISTIF
+745 TT
-756 TTYINIYKTVIT
+756 IT
-768 TGFNAIKTVVTT
+768 TVVNAVKTFVSSTFNA
-780 VWNAI
+780 
-785 KSLTTTVWNAI
+785 
-796 KTSITNVV
+796 
-804 NGVKSTVTSVFN
+804 VKSTIAGVF
-816 TVKSK
+816 
-821 ISNAFDAIKSKTVS
+821 DGIKSKTVS
-835 AWNAIKNAIM
+835 TWNAIKEAIM
-845 NPINAARDAVQKA
+845 KPINAAKEAVKKA
-858 IDKMKSIISNAN
+858 IDTMKSIISGAK
-870 FNFPR
+870 FNFPK

-883 SGKFSINPPEIPHF
+883 SGKFSLNPPEIPKF

-966 YRFNTVVDA
+966 YRFNMVVDA

>member
-87 AKKHDSLVKTYN
+87 AKKHDNLVKTYN

-105 KQLEE
+105 KQLEM

-197 SASGGF
+197 NASGGF

-216 AIQMCVGAMK
+216 AIQMCVSAMK

-232 VEVGKNFDSA
+232 IEVGKNFDSA

-255 DLQMLRDTAKEFGS
+255 DLQMLRDTAKEYGS

-305 AAASGMELGAASDMV
+305 AAASGMDLGAASDMV

-347 ANTSAEGLGEA
+347 ANTTAEGLGEA

-393 GTALAAMMRDLTAKM
+393 GTALSAMMRDLTAKM

-444 GMGDAERAAALS
+444 GMGDAERSAALS

-486 NCDGTAGEM
+486 KCDGTAAEM

-526 PALRAGVEVLS
+526 PALRKGVEVLS
-537 ELLNG
+537 ELLKG

-606 IGILIAAITA
+606 IGILIAAIAA
-616 LVAAFTVLWNTNEG
+616 LVAAFTVLWNTNDG
-630 FRDTVLNTWDAIK
+630 FRETVLQTWETIK
-643 TGVTNAVTATQEFLT
+643 TGVSNAVTAVKEFLES
-658 GAFEAI
+658 AFEQI
-664 KTGITTVW
+664 KTIITTVW
-672 ENIKTTTITIW
+672 ENIKTFTVEIW
-683 EGMKAAVSG
+683 EGLKAAVNG
-692 AVENVKNTIN
+692 AVENVKNSISAT
-702 TVLNA
+702 LEA
-707 IKTIVTTIWNAIQS
+707 IKTIVVTIWNAIKTATS
-721 ATTTVW
+721 AAW
-727 NAIQSVTTT
+727 NAIKTATST
-736 VWNGIKAAI
+736 VWNGIK
-745 DTTLKIISTIF
+745 TT
-756 TTYINIYKTVIT
+756 IT
-768 TGFNAIKTVVTT
+768 TVVNAVKSFVSSAFNAVKTT
-780 VWNAI
+780 V
-785 KSLTTTVWNAI
+785 S
-796 KTSITNVV
+796 NVFE
-804 NGVKSTVTSVFN
+804 G
-816 TVKSK
+816 
-821 ISNAFDAIKSKTVS
+821 IKSKTVS
-835 AWNAIKNAIM
+835 TWNAIKEAIM
-845 NPINAARDAVQKA
+845 KPINAAKDAVKKA
-858 IDKMKSIISNAN
+858 IDTMKSIISGAK
-870 FNFPR
+870 FNFPK

-883 SGKFSINPPEIPHF
+883 SGKFSLNPPEIPHF

-909 RPTILSGL
+909 KGATIAGI
-917 GEDGAEAIVPLERN
+917 GEDGAEAVVPLERN

-966 YRFNTVVDA
+966 YRFNMVVDA

>member
-6 GAVKLTGESEYRAA
+6 GAVKLTGETEYRAA

-44 NDTSA
+44 NDTST

-87 AKKHDSLVKTYN
+87 AKKHESLVKTYN
-99 EESAKL
+99 EESTKL
-105 KQLEE
+105 KQLEM

-133 MKSSAAQSANEKS
+133 MKSSAAQTANEKS

-160 INKTTKELD
+160 INKTTRELD
-169 NLEDALNESSEAGD
+169 SLEDALNESSEAGD

-216 AIQMCVGAMK
+216 AIQMCVSAMK

-305 AAASGMELGAASDMV
+305 AAASGMDLGAASDMV
-320 TDYLSAFGMEAE
+320 TDYLSAFSMEAE

-347 ANTSAEGLGEA
+347 ANTTAEGLGEA

-363 ANLNAAGQDIETTTS
+363 ANLNAAGQDIETTTA
-378 LLAMMANQGLKGSES
+378 LLSMMANQGLKGSES

-429 RDLTDILKDVEKATD
+429 RDLTDILKDVEKATN

-486 NCDGTAGEM
+486 NCDGTAAEM

-526 PALRAGVEVLS
+526 PALRKGVEVLS
-537 ELLNG
+537 ELLKG

-630 FRDTVLNTWDAIK
+630 FRETVLQTWETIK
-643 TGVTNAVTATQEFLT
+643 TGVSNAVTAVKEFLES
-658 GAFEAI
+658 AFEQI
-664 KTGITTVW
+664 KTIITTVW
-672 ENIKTTTITIW
+672 KNIKTFTVEIW
-683 EGMKAAVSG
+683 EGLKAAVKG
-692 AVENVKNTIN
+692 AVENVKNSISAT
-702 TVLNA
+702 LEA
-707 IKTIVTTIWNAIQS
+707 IKTIVITIWNAIKTATS
-721 ATTTVW
+721 AAW
-727 NAIQSVTTT
+727 NAIKTATST
-736 VWNGIKAAI
+736 VWNGIK
-745 DTTLKIISTIF
+745 TT
-756 TTYINIYKTVIT
+756 IT
-768 TGFNAIKTVVTT
+768 TVVNAVKSFVSSAFNAVKTT
-780 VWNAI
+780 V
-785 KSLTTTVWNAI
+785 S
-796 KTSITNVV
+796 NVFE
-804 NGVKSTVTSVFN
+804 G
-816 TVKSK
+816 
-821 ISNAFDAIKSKTVS
+821 IKSKTVS
-835 AWNAIKNAIM
+835 TWNAIKEAIM
-845 NPINAARDAVQKA
+845 KPINAAKDAVKKA
-858 IDKMKSIISNAN
+858 IDTMKSIISGAK
-870 FNFPR
+870 FNFPK

-883 SGKFSINPPEIPHF
+883 SGKFSLNPPEIPKF

>member
-105 KQLEE
+105 KQLEM

-133 MKSSAAQSANEKS
+133 MKSSAAQTANEKS

-160 INKTTKELD
+160 INKTTRELD
-169 NLEDALNESSEAGD
+169 GLEDALNESSEAGD

-216 AIQMCVGAMK
+216 AIQMCVSAMK

-232 VEVGKNFDSA
+232 IEVGKNFDSA

-255 DLQMLRDTAKEFGS
+255 DLQILRDTAKEFGS

-305 AAASGMELGAASDMV
+305 AAASGMDLGAASDMV
-320 TDYLSAFGMEAE
+320 TDYLSAFSMEAE

-347 ANTSAEGLGEA
+347 ANTTAEGLGEA

-363 ANLNAAGQDIETTTS
+363 ANLNAAGQDIETTTA
-378 LLAMMANQGLKGSES
+378 LLSMMANQGLKGSES

-486 NCDGTAGEM
+486 NCDGTAAEM

-526 PALRAGVEVLS
+526 PALRKGVEVLS
-537 ELLNG
+537 ELLKG

-556 LAAMGSGVAAYVA
+556 LASMGSGVAAYVA

-630 FRDTVLNTWDAIK
+630 FRETVLQTWETIK
-643 TGVTNAVTATQEFLT
+643 TGVSNAVTAVKEFLES
-658 GAFEAI
+658 AFEQI
-664 KTGITTVW
+664 KTIITTVW
-672 ENIKTTTITIW
+672 ENIKTFTVEIW
-683 EGMKAAVSG
+683 EGLKAAVKG
-692 AVENVKNTIN
+692 AVENVKNSISAT
-702 TVLNA
+702 LEA
-707 IKTIVTTIWNAIQS
+707 IKTIVTTIWNAIKTATS
-721 ATTTVW
+721 AAW
-727 NAIQSVTTT
+727 NAIKTATST
-736 VWNGIKAAI
+736 VWNGIK
-745 DTTLKIISTIF
+745 TT
-756 TTYINIYKTVIT
+756 IT
-768 TGFNAIKTVVTT
+768 TVVNAVKSFVSSAFNAVKTT
-780 VWNAI
+780 V
-785 KSLTTTVWNAI
+785 S
-796 KTSITNVV
+796 NVFE
-804 NGVKSTVTSVFN
+804 G
-816 TVKSK
+816 
-821 ISNAFDAIKSKTVS
+821 IKSKTVS
-835 AWNAIKNAIM
+835 TWNAIKEAIM
-845 NPINAARDAVQKA
+845 KPINAAKDAVKKA
-858 IDKMKSIISNAN
+858 IDTMKSIISGAK
-870 FNFPR
+870 FNFPK

-883 SGKFSINPPEIPHF
+883 SGKFSLNPPEIPRF

-966 YRFNTVVDA
+966 YRFNMVVDA

>member
-44 NDTSA
+44 NDTST

-87 AKKHDSLVKTYN
+87 AKKHDNLVKTYN

-105 KQLEE
+105 KQLEM

-133 MKSSAAQSANEKS
+133 MKSSAAQTANEKS

-160 INKTTKELD
+160 INKTTRELD
-169 NLEDALNESSEAGD
+169 SLEDALNESSEAGD

-216 AIQMCVGAMK
+216 AIQMCVSAMK

-232 VEVGKNFDSA
+232 IETGKNFDSA

-291 ANTSAAALGGVLDL
+291 ANTSASALGGVLDL

-347 ANTSAEGLGEA
+347 ANTTAEGLGEA

-363 ANLNAAGQDIETTTS
+363 ANLNAAGQDIETTTA
-378 LLAMMANQGLKGSES
+378 LLSMMANQGLKGSES

-429 RDLTDILKDVEKATD
+429 RDLTDILKDVEKATN

-486 NCDGTAGEM
+486 NCDGTAAEM

-526 PALRAGVEVLS
+526 PALRKGVEVLS
-537 ELLNG
+537 ELLKG
-542 VQFVIDHSSEFIAV
+542 VQFVIDHSSELVAV

-630 FRDTVLNTWDAIK
+630 FRETVLQTWETIK
-643 TGVTNAVTATQEFLT
+643 TGVSNAVTAVKEFLES
-658 GAFEAI
+658 AFEQI
-664 KTGITTVW
+664 KTIITTVW
-672 ENIKTTTITIW
+672 ENIKTFTVEIW
-683 EGMKAAVSG
+683 EGLKAAVKG
-692 AVENVKNTIN
+692 AVENVKNSISAT
-702 TVLNA
+702 LEA
-707 IKTIVTTIWNAIQS
+707 IKTIVITIWNAIKTATS
-721 ATTTVW
+721 AAW
-727 NAIQSVTTT
+727 NAIKTATST
-736 VWNGIKAAI
+736 VWNGIK
-745 DTTLKIISTIF
+745 TT
-756 TTYINIYKTVIT
+756 IT
-768 TGFNAIKTVVTT
+768 TVVNAVKSFVSSAFNAVKTT
-780 VWNAI
+780 V
-785 KSLTTTVWNAI
+785 S
-796 KTSITNVV
+796 NVFE
-804 NGVKSTVTSVFN
+804 G
-816 TVKSK
+816 
-821 ISNAFDAIKSKTVS
+821 IKSKTVS
-835 AWNAIKNAIM
+835 TWNAIKEAIM
-845 NPINAARDAVQKA
+845 KPINAAKDAVKKA
-858 IDKMKSIISNAN
+858 IDTMKSIISGAK
-870 FNFPR
+870 FNFPK

-883 SGKFSINPPEIPHF
+883 SGKFSLNPPEIPKF

-966 YRFNTVVDA
+966 YRFNMVVDA

>member
-105 KQLEE
+105 KQLEM

-133 MKSSAAQSANEKS
+133 MKSSAAQSENEKS

-160 INKTTKELD
+160 INKTTRELD
-169 NLEDALNESSEAGD
+169 SLEDALNESSEAGD

-232 VEVGKNFDSA
+232 IETGKNFDSA

-291 ANTSAAALGGVLDL
+291 ANTSASALGGVLDL

-332 KSGYFADLLAYAQAN
+332 KSGYFADLLAYSQAN

-429 RDLTDILKDVEKATD
+429 RDLTDILKDVEKATN

-486 NCDGTAGEM
+486 NCDGTAAEM

-526 PALRAGVEVLS
+526 PALRKGVEVLS
-537 ELLNG
+537 ELLKG

-630 FRDTVLNTWDAIK
+630 FRETVLQTWETIK
-643 TGVTNAVTATQEFLT
+643 TGVSNAVTAVKEFLES
-658 GAFEAI
+658 AFEQI
-664 KTGITTVW
+664 KTIITTVW
-672 ENIKTTTITIW
+672 ENIKTFTVEIW
-683 EGMKAAVSG
+683 KGLKAAVKG
-692 AVENVKNTIN
+692 AVENVKNSISAT
-702 TVLNA
+702 LEA
-707 IKTIVTTIWNAIQS
+707 IKTIVTTIWNAIKTATS
-721 ATTTVW
+721 AAW
-727 NAIQSVTTT
+727 NAIKTATST
-736 VWNGIKAAI
+736 VWNGIK
-745 DTTLKIISTIF
+745 TT
-756 TTYINIYKTVIT
+756 IT
-768 TGFNAIKTVVTT
+768 TVVNAVKTFVSSTFNA
-780 VWNAI
+780 
-785 KSLTTTVWNAI
+785 
-796 KTSITNVV
+796 
-804 NGVKSTVTSVFN
+804 VKSTIAGVF
-816 TVKSK
+816 
-821 ISNAFDAIKSKTVS
+821 DGIKSKTVS
-835 AWNAIKNAIM
+835 TWNAIKEAIM
-845 NPINAARDAVQKA
+845 KPINAAKEAVKKA
-858 IDKMKSIISNAN
+858 IDTMKSIISGAK
-870 FNFPR
+870 FNFPK

-883 SGKFSINPPEIPHF
+883 SGKFSLNPPEIPKF

-966 YRFNTVVDA
+966 YRFNMVVDA

>member
-105 KQLEE
+105 KQLEM

-197 SASGGF
+197 NASGGF

-216 AIQMCVGAMK
+216 AIQMCVSAMK

-232 VEVGKNFDSA
+232 IETGKNFDSA

-320 TDYLSAFGMEAE
+320 TDYLSAFDMEAE

-363 ANLNAAGQDIETTTS
+363 ANLNAAGQDIETTTA
-378 LLAMMANQGLKGSES
+378 LLSMMANQGLKGSES

-429 RDLTDILKDVEKATD
+429 RDLTDILKDVEKATN

-473 GVDEAAKFEEELR
+473 GVDEAAKFEDELR
-486 NCDGTAGEM
+486 KCDGTAAEM

-526 PALRAGVEVLS
+526 PALRKGVEVLS
-537 ELLNG
+537 ELLKG

-606 IGILIAAITA
+606 IGILIAAIAA
-616 LVAAFTVLWNTNEG
+616 LVAAFTVLWNTNDG
-630 FRDTVLNTWDAIK
+630 FRETVLQTWETIK
-643 TGVTNAVTATQEFLT
+643 TGVSNAVTAVKEFLES
-658 GAFEAI
+658 AFEQI
-664 KTGITTVW
+664 KTIITTVW
-672 ENIKTTTITIW
+672 ENIKTFTVEIW
-683 EGMKAAVSG
+683 EGLKAAVNG
-692 AVENVKNTIN
+692 AVENVKNSISAT
-702 TVLNA
+702 LEA
-707 IKTIVTTIWNAIQS
+707 IKTIVVTIWNAIITATS
-721 ATTTVW
+721 AAW
-727 NAIQSVTTT
+727 NAIKTATST
-736 VWNGIKAAI
+736 VWNGIK
-745 DTTLKIISTIF
+745 TT
-756 TTYINIYKTVIT
+756 IT
-768 TGFNAIKTVVTT
+768 TVVNAVKTFVSSAFNAVKTT
-780 VWNAI
+780 V
-785 KSLTTTVWNAI
+785 S
-796 KTSITNVV
+796 NVFE
-804 NGVKSTVTSVFN
+804 G
-816 TVKSK
+816 
-821 ISNAFDAIKSKTVS
+821 IKSKTVS
-835 AWNAIKNAIM
+835 TWNAIKEAIM
-845 NPINAARDAVQKA
+845 KPINAAKDAVKKA
-858 IDKMKSIISNAN
+858 IDTMKSIISGAK
-870 FNFPR
+870 FNFPN

-883 SGKFSINPPEIPHF
+883 SGKFSLNPPEIPHF

-909 RPTILSGL
+909 KGATIAGI
-917 GEDGAEAIVPLERN
+917 GEDGAEAVVPLERN

-966 YRFNTVVDA
+966 YGFNMVVDA

-988 DDQVGKFVVKTVENA
+988 DDQVGKFVVKTVEDA

>member
-44 NDTSA
+44 NDTST

-105 KQLEE
+105 KQLEM

-197 SASGGF
+197 NASGGF

-216 AIQMCVGAMK
+216 AIQMCVSAMK

-232 VEVGKNFDSA
+232 IEVGKNFDSA

-332 KSGYFADLLAYAQAN
+332 KSGYFADLLAFAQAN

-363 ANLNAAGQDIETTTS
+363 ANLNAAGQDIETTTA
-378 LLAMMANQGLKGSES
+378 LLSMMANQGLKGSES

-429 RDLTDILKDVEKATD
+429 RDLTDILKDVEKATN

-473 GVDEAAKFEEELR
+473 GVDEAAKFEDELR
-486 NCDGTAGEM
+486 KCDGTAAEM

-526 PALRAGVEVLS
+526 PALRKGVEVLS
-537 ELLNG
+537 ELLKG
-542 VQFVIDHSSEFIAV
+542 VQFVIDHSSEFVAV

-569 YTTALKVMQE
+569 YTTALKVMHE

-616 LVAAFTVLWNTNEG
+616 LVAAFTVLWNTNDG
-630 FRDTVLNTWDAIK
+630 FREAVLQTWETIK
-643 TGVTNAVTATQEFLT
+643 TGVSNAVTAVKEFLES
-658 GAFEAI
+658 AFEQI
-664 KTGITTVW
+664 KTIISTVW
-672 ENIKTTTITIW
+672 ENIKTFTVEIW
-683 EGMKAAVSG
+683 EGLKAAVKG
-692 AVENVKNTIN
+692 AVENVKNSISAT
-702 TVLNA
+702 LEA
-707 IKTIVTTIWNAIQS
+707 IKTIVTTIWNAIKTATS
-721 ATTTVW
+721 AAW
-727 NAIQSVTTT
+727 NAIKTATST
-736 VWNGIKAAI
+736 VWNGIK
-745 DTTLKIISTIF
+745 TT
-756 TTYINIYKTVIT
+756 IT
-768 TGFNAIKTVVTT
+768 TVVNAVKSFVSSAFNAVKTT
-780 VWNAI
+780 V
-785 KSLTTTVWNAI
+785 S
-796 KTSITNVV
+796 NVFE
-804 NGVKSTVTSVFN
+804 G
-816 TVKSK
+816 
-821 ISNAFDAIKSKTVS
+821 IKSKTVS
-835 AWNAIKNAIM
+835 TWNAIKEAIM
-845 NPINAARDAVQKA
+845 KPINAAKDAVKKA
-858 IDKMKSIISNAN
+858 IDTMKSIISGAK
-870 FNFPR
+870 FNFPK

-883 SGKFSINPPEIPHF
+883 SGKFSLNPPEIPHF

-909 RPTILSGL
+909 KGATIAGI
-917 GEDGAEAIVPLERN
+917 GEDGAEAVVPLERN

-966 YRFNTVVDA
+966 YRFNMVVDA

>member
-105 KQLEE
+105 KQLEM

-216 AIQMCVGAMK
+216 AIQMCVSAMK

-232 VEVGKNFDSA
+232 IEVGKNFDSA

-332 KSGYFADLLAYAQAN
+332 KSGYFADLLAYSQAN

-429 RDLTDILKDVEKATD
+429 RDLTDILKDVEKATN

-486 NCDGTAGEM
+486 NCDGTAAEM

-526 PALRAGVEVLS
+526 PALRKGVEVLS
-537 ELLNG
+537 ELLKG

-630 FRDTVLNTWDAIK
+630 FRETVLQTWETIK
-643 TGVTNAVTATQEFLT
+643 TGVSNAVTAVKEFLES
-658 GAFEAI
+658 AFEQI
-664 KTGITTVW
+664 KTIITTVW
-672 ENIKTTTITIW
+672 ENIKTFTVEIW
-683 EGMKAAVSG
+683 EGLKAAVKG
-692 AVENVKNTIN
+692 AVENVKNSISAT
-702 TVLNA
+702 LEA
-707 IKTIVTTIWNAIQS
+707 IKTIVTTIWNAIKTATS
-721 ATTTVW
+721 AAW
-727 NAIQSVTTT
+727 NAIKTATST
-736 VWNGIKAAI
+736 VWNGIK
-745 DTTLKIISTIF
+745 TT
-756 TTYINIYKTVIT
+756 IT
-768 TGFNAIKTVVTT
+768 TVVNAVKSFVSSAFNAVKTT
-780 VWNAI
+780 VSNVFEGIKSKTLSTWNAI
-785 KSLTTTVWNAI
+785 KE
-796 KTSITNVV
+796 
-804 NGVKSTVTSVFN
+804 
-816 TVKSK
+816 
-821 ISNAFDAIKSKTVS
+821 
-835 AWNAIKNAIM
+835 AIM
-845 NPINAARDAVQKA
+845 KPINAAKDAVKKA
-858 IDKMKSIISNAN
+858 IDTMKSIISGAK
-870 FNFPR
+870 FNFPK

-883 SGKFSINPPEIPHF
+883 SGKFSLNPPEIPRF

-909 RPTILSGL
+909 KGATIAGI
-917 GEDGAEAIVPLERN
+917 GEDGAEAVVPLERN

-966 YRFNTVVDA
+966 YRFNMVVDA